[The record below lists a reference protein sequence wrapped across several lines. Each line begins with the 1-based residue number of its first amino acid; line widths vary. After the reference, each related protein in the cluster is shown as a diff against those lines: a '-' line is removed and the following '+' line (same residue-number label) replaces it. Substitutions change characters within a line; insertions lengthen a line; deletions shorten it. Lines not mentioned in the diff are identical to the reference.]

1 MVTEIVET
9 ISSIITGVVGWV
21 GSLATGI
28 VGLFYTT
35 EGFTLIGIL
44 ALMGVALGLFGLVY
58 KLIKSFL

>member
-1 MVTEIVET
+1 MVTEIIET
-9 ISSIITGVVGWV
+9 ISSIISGVVGWV

-28 VGLFYTT
+28 VGLFYTA